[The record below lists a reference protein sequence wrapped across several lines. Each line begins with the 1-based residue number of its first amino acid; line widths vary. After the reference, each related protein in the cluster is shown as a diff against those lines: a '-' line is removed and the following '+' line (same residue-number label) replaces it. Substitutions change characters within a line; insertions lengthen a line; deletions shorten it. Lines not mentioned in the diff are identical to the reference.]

1 MVGGE
6 QLLCDCWESIARY
19 ASNKGFELSMISNGM
34 LIDDTISKKNRTVRD
49 KTSCVVS
56 CRRIIFPGDEYD
68 VHNIIEIYKTF
79 FWYVYSNC

>member
-1 MVGGE
+1 
-6 QLLCDCWESIARY
+6 
-19 ASNKGFELSMISNGM
+19 MISNGM
-34 LIDDTISKKNRTVRD
+34 LIDDTISKKNKTVRD

-79 FWYVYSNC
+79 F